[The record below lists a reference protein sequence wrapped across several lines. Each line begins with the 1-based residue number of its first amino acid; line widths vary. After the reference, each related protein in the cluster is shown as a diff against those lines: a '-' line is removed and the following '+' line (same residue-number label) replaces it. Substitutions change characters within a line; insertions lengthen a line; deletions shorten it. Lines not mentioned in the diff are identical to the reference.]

1 MIELPKDFPVPGVP
15 PPPRSRARLASSP
28 RVTVWHGIKEVVA
41 KRTAR
46 TNMKPQN
53 LETRIESQ
61 ANLGVVPLIV
71 QVLQNQRV
79 RGPKSA
85 SFGSRADVIVGLTA
99 SSPMKVLR
107 GNLDKLL
114 RPVRPVVIQRTR
126 ENPEGT
132 TRRRDP
138 GAPVT
143 LRVQRVLDLQNQR
156 ELQLAP
162 PNQVLPLFVWLH
174 PCWHRYHRR

>member
-1 MIELPKDFPVPGVP
+1 MPGVP
-15 PPPRSRARLASSP
+15 PPQRSRARLASFP

-41 KRTAR
+41 KRTAH
-46 TNMKPQN
+46 TNMKPLN

-61 ANLGVVPLIV
+61 VSLEVVPPIV
-71 QVLQNQRV
+71 QVLLDRRV
-79 RGPKSA
+79 REPKSA
-85 SFGSRADVIVGLTA
+85 SFGSRADVIVGPTA
-99 SSPMKVLR
+99 NSPMKVLR
-107 GNLDKLL
+107 GNLGKLL

-138 GAPVT
+138 GAPAT
-143 LRVQRVLDLQNQR
+143 LRVQRVLDLQDPR

-162 PNQVLPLFVWLH
+162 PNQAQPLFVWLH
-174 PCWHRYHRR
+174 PCWHQCHRQ